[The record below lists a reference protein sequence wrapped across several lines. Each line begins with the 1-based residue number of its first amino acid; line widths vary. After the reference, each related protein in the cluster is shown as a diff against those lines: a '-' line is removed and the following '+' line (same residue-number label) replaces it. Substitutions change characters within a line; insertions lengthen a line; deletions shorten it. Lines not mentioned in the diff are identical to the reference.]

1 MGINGLWNSC
11 LQELQQRLG
20 SQEFNTWIRPLQHV
34 DSAENNITLL
44 APNRFV
50 LDWVTEKYYQDIQS
64 VLTLLSDQQTTL
76 TIKLGSSRAHQAPP
90 TRKKKS
96 AGAKIKSAPL
106 PADNFAGR
114 GHRLDESLSF
124 DNFIEGKSNQLC
136 RAAALQ
142 VSSAK
147 QSVYNPLLIY
157 GGVGLGKTHIMHAC
171 GLRIKQHFPDRKVI
185 YLHAERFVA
194 DMVSSLQHN
203 RMDKFKNYYRSADVL
218 LIDDIQFFAGKER
231 SQEEF
236 FHIFNGLLDGRNQV
250 ILTCDR
256 YPKDIK
262 GLEDRLIS
270 RFGWGL
276 SVAVEPPDLET
287 RIAILKNKF
296 LLSGNNL
303 PDDVAFYIAKHIHS
317 NVRELEGALRRVE
330 AYANFT
336 HAEITLELSRE
347 ALKDILAAQSRTVTI
362 DSIQKT
368 VAEYFKIKLADL
380 HSKSRKRVITRPRQI
395 AMCLSKELT
404 NSSLPEI
411 GSAFGGRDHTTVIH
425 ACDRVT
431 DLKNSDTNLAE
442 DYQLLVRTL
451 TA

>member
-1 MGINGLWNSC
+1 LWNSC
-11 LQELQQRLG
+11 LLKLQQRLG
-20 SQEFNTWIRPLQHV
+20 PQEFNTWIRPLQV
-34 DSAENNITLL
+34 IEESGDNIVLL

-50 LDWVTEKYYQDIQS
+50 LDWVNDKYHADIQA
-64 VLTLLSDQQTTL
+64 VLSTVTNLDPKLIIKVGSNAKPKGLARSIKKAPGNISKPARPPIEELNGGTHKLDQ
-76 TIKLGSSRAHQAPP
+76 
-90 TRKKKS
+90 
-96 AGAKIKSAPL
+96 
-106 PADNFAGR
+106 N
-114 GHRLDESLSF
+114 LSF
-124 DNFIEGKSNQLC
+124 DNFIAGKSNQLC

-142 VSSAK
+142 ISESDET
-147 QSVYNPLLIY
+147 VYNPLLIY

-171 GLRIKQHFPDRKVI
+171 GLRIKQRNPNRKVV

-203 RMDKFKNYYRSADVL
+203 RMDRFKNYYRSADVL

-250 ILTCDR
+250 ILSCDR

-262 GLEDRLIS
+262 GLQDRLIS

-276 SVAVEPPDLET
+276 SVVVEPPELET
-287 RIAILKNKF
+287 RVAILNSKAQ
-296 LLSGNNL
+296 LSGREL
-303 PDDVAFYIAKHIHS
+303 PAEVAFFIAKQIHS

-330 AYANFT
+330 AFSNFT
-336 HAEITLELSRE
+336 RTEISLDLTKE
-347 ALKDILAAQSRTVTI
+347 ALKDILAAQSRMVTV
-362 DSIQKT
+362 DNIQKV
-368 VAEYFKIKLADL
+368 VAEYFKIKVSDL

-395 AMCLSKELT
+395 AMSLSKELT
-404 NSSLPEI
+404 NCSLPQI

-425 ACDRVT
+425 ACERIQ
-431 DLKNSDTNLAE
+431 DLRKSDASLAE